1 MECNIAER
9 DNPQYPQRLIDRLNQ
24 AAPERIYY
32 VGPLELLDQ
41 FTIGVISADS
51 ISGIGMMAANQLL
64 FTIREYSINFIGSWF
79 SVMETEIFRLGL
91 WRANQNVTLFSSK
104 GLAKESFESYLKARF
119 YPPMHEFPER
129 EEYFRRAKEN
139 ELLMLS
145 IVDPNIGRM
154 LRKNIIERNFIACM
168 LSDVVFIPFAEK
180 ETKTLAM
187 AKRLVT
193 TEVPLFTTD
202 SEENRQLH
210 KLGIPGLKRQD
221 VSNYLENLGAKLS
234 DPNIKRQKN
243 KNPALLAPD
252 QEKVPKKATMSQI
265 KLWQS

>member
-1 MECNIAER
+1 MEYKIAER
-9 DNPQYPQRLIDRLNQ
+9 DSPQYPRKLIDRLNQ
-24 AAPERIYY
+24 ASPERIYY
-32 VGPLELLDQ
+32 FGPLELLDH
-41 FTIGVISADS
+41 FTMGVVSADS

-64 FTIREYSINFIGSWF
+64 FTIREYSINYIGSWF

-129 EEYFRRAKEN
+129 EEYFRRAQEN

-145 IVDPNIGRM
+145 IVDPNLGKM
-154 LRKNIIERNFIACM
+154 MRKNIIERNFIACM
-168 LSDVVFIPFAEK
+168 LSDAVFIPFAERG
-180 ETKTLAM
+180 TKTLAM
-187 AKRLVT
+187 AKRLAT

-202 SEENRQLH
+202 CEENRQLH

-221 VSNYLENLGAKLS
+221 VGNYLENLGAKLS
-234 DPNIKRQKN
+234 DPNSKRRKN
-243 KNPALLAPD
+243 NNPASLAPD
-252 QEKVPKKATMSQI
+252 QEKVPEKPTMSQI

>member
-1 MECNIAER
+1 MEYKIVEKN
-9 DNPQYPQRLIDRLNQ
+9 NPQYPQKLIDRLKQ
-24 AAPERIYY
+24 DAPERVYCF
-32 VGPLELLDQ
+32 GPLELLDQ
-41 FTIGVISADS
+41 FTMGVISADS

-64 FTIREYSINFIGSWF
+64 FTIREYSINYIGSWF

-104 GLAKESFESYLKARF
+104 GLAKETFESYLKARF

-145 IVDPNIGRM
+145 IVDPDVRKMI
-154 LRKNIIERNFIACM
+154 RKNIIERNFIACM

-180 ETKTLAM
+180 RTKTLAM
-187 AKRLVT
+187 AKRLAS

-202 SEENRQLH
+202 CEENRQLH
-210 KLGIPGLKRQD
+210 KLGIPGLGRQD
-221 VSNYLENLGAKLS
+221 VGNYLENLGAKLS
-234 DPNIKRQKN
+234 DLNIKRKKN
-243 KNPALLAPD
+243 NNPASSAPD
-252 QEKVPKKATMSQI
+252 HEKPPKKSTMSQI
-265 KLWQS
+265 KLWQN